1 MSGPPYQDYCAR
13 VTAWDATTFV
23 KNAANE
29 VRIGAMVRL
38 RGVGVRGRPGGG
50 GALLLDLRVQDGG
63 QIEVLAPDHPSL
75 KATMRCAVC
84 KMRTGPWGCG
94 THRGRKIERM

>member
-1 MSGPPYQDYCAR
+1 MSGPTFQDYCAR

-23 KNAANE
+23 KDPVNE

-38 RGVGVRGRPGGG
+38 RGVGVRARPGGG
-50 GALLLDLRVQDGG
+50 GALLLDLRVKDGG

-75 KATMRCAVC
+75 KATMR
-84 KMRTGPWGCG
+84 
-94 THRGRKIERM
+94 